1 MKCGSVLSNDKF
13 WTSICYKI
21 HIYIYWFRG
30 YLCQFHPNLDML
42 QKKFIY
48 EIILE
53 DTKDVVFSII
63 DAKTQPLL
71 PHFCNSCSF
80 LIVGGALFAWTTSE
94 NY

>member
-1 MKCGSVLSNDKF
+1 MISFGLPYVTRS
-13 WTSICYKI
+13 
-21 HIYIYWFRG
+21 IYIYILVSWIFVSISSKFG
-30 YLCQFHPNLDML
+30 HAP
-42 QKKFIY
+42 KKIIY